1 MGTKAAAEPI
11 RAAVIAN
18 FMVVGGGG
26 GQRDEEVYDVVARQI
41 DENGRV
47 TR

>member
-18 FMVVGGGG
+18 FMVGGGG
-26 GQRDEEVYDVVARQI
+26 GQLLGDEEVQ
-41 DENGRV
+41 
-47 TR
+47 

>member
-26 GQRDEEVYDVVARQI
+26 GQLLGDEEVQ
-41 DENGRV
+41 
-47 TR
+47 